1 MAGLVKTIQA
11 EPIALQL
18 IAAATGVV
26 KSAVYNVSTFFSA
39 VVYWDFSPSDTTA
52 AAAAT
57 MLAIQAS
64 QKASGNDTW
73 IQLQEWLSPGATG
86 SNPGTGTNVAGSDQ
100 LTLSAGAIAANSLFF
115 ILDATLG
122 NSEWGKRVA
131 QAALVVT
138 AEDGLTNAHAAQPV
152 WVNGERYKIDVDL
165 SGVKRLRIAL
175 YNNRGATTRPVYCR
189 VGLTT
194 CDEIQ

>member
-26 KSAVYNVSTFFSA
+26 KSAVYDVSTFFSA

-86 SNPGTGTNVAGSDQ
+86 ANPGTGTNVAGSDQ

-194 CDEIQ
+194 CDKIQ